1 MAIAVRIGTAGW
13 SIPREQAASFAPPR
27 EGGNGEDSA
36 LARYARVFDAV
47 EINSSFWRH
56 HKPETYARWART
68 VPARFRFALKVPRA
82 ITHELGLRGA
92 ASSRVLDRFLDEV
105 APLGKK
111 LGPLLVQLPP
121 SSALEPR
128 IARAFFRMLRARHDG
143 DVACEPRHASWLTPR
158 ADALLAS
165 MQVARV
171 AADPPRPPGADVP
184 GGDPSLVYV
193 RLHGSPRMY
202 YSPYGAERIA
212 AMAAVLRARSRRARV
227 WCFFDNT
234 ASGAAAGDA
243 LALAALQPRR
253 GAARA
258 SAQASA

>member
-1 MAIAVRIGTAGW
+1 VAVAVRIGTAGW
-13 SIPREQAASFAPPR
+13 SIPREHAASFTPL
-27 EGGNGEDSA
+27 GNGDDSA

-68 VPARFRFALKVPRA
+68 VPSRFRFALKVPRA
-82 ITHELGLRGA
+82 ITHEHGLRGA
-92 ASSRVLDRFLDEV
+92 ACARVLDQFLDEV
-105 APLGKK
+105 AALGRK

-121 SSALEPR
+121 SFALEPR
-128 IARAFFRMLRARHDG
+128 VARAFFRMLRARHEG

-165 MQVARV
+165 MQIARV

-184 GGDPSLVYV
+184 GGDPSWVYV

-202 YSPYGAERIA
+202 YSPYGADRIA
-212 AMAAVLRARSRRARV
+212 TMAAALRGRARHARV

-243 LALAALQPRR
+243 LARAALQPAR
-253 GAARA
+253 GGARTRA
-258 SAQASA
+258 PTSA